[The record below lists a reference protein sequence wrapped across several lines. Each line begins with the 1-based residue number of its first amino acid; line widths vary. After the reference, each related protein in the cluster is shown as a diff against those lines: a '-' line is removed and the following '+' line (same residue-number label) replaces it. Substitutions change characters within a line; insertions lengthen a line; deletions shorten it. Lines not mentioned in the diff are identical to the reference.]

1 MWLDYPGSQPNP
13 APRPIV
19 SMSLRPAIPRRV
31 ALQQS
36 PPPLHRLLTMIRET
50 GKLDK
55 ENSANGNCV
64 FSSVSHPRGS
74 PHYLCSSVFIRGLL
88 FIGLRRPFRRG
99 RPHVANRRAPSRPAP
114 VGCVSVLFH

>member
-1 MWLDYPGSQPNP
+1 MRLGYPGSQANP

-36 PPPLHRLLTMIRET
+36 PPPLHRLLTMLRET

-74 PHYLCSSVFIRGLL
+74 PQGVRPYVPTSIDTSKPNSEPLRG
-88 FIGLRRPFRRG
+88 
-99 RPHVANRRAPSRPAP
+99 AT
-114 VGCVSVLFH
+114 